1 MTYDK
6 INSLFK
12 RDEYGLIIPSNYSEN
27 EFAFLATLNWECTE
41 KIDGTNTRIEL
52 SRDSLGDKFKIEFG
66 GRTNKA
72 VMQSNVIELMN
83 SRFKNIDYES
93 IFTKAY
99 SVTIFGEAYGDKIQ
113 SVGSRYIKNG
123 NNFII
128 FDIRVGNYWLL
139 RKDIKDI
146 AEKMNAD
153 VVPLIGYYDLR
164 DAITIVAEGF
174 KSRISED
181 NTLNA
186 EGLVLKNPLGLIDR
200 NGNRIITKLKT
211 SDFRKYENKYG
222 YNIDWSKIKI

>member
-12 RDEYGLIIPSNYSEN
+12 RGEYGLIIPSSYSEN

-128 FDIRVGNYWLL
+128 FDNLICKVHKVWL
-139 RKDIKDI
+139 
-146 AEKMNAD
+146 
-153 VVPLIGYYDLR
+153 P
-164 DAITIVAEGF
+164 
-174 KSRISED
+174 
-181 NTLNA
+181 
-186 EGLVLKNPLGLIDR
+186 ID
-200 NGNRIITKLKT
+200 
-211 SDFRKYENKYG
+211 
-222 YNIDWSKIKI
+222 